1 MAEQLS
7 VLSDPLL
14 CCEVRP
20 RNAGNGGRVGEWE
33 REKHEGV
40 VKIKGRH
47 VYMYTYATHTYSTQY
62 TLDEII
68 LGSHWSVK
76 PLSLLQLSLCH
87 IQHAHHPPPRL
98 LQGGNGGVNQ
108 LALHTRRELQARLG
122 EETVGMVRPST
133 GFHKR
138 IPITCSLVPRPS
150 TPPGFAVVLAYRNRS
165 KTGGVEGL
173 GTRLHCYVA
182 GKIGE
187 N

>member
-20 RNAGNGGRVGEWE
+20 HNAGKGGRVGEWE
-33 REKHEGV
+33 GEKHEGV

-47 VYMYTYATHTYSTQY
+47 VYMYTYVTHTYSTQY
-62 TLDEII
+62 TLYEIT
-68 LGSHWSVK
+68 LGSHRSIK

-108 LALHTRRELQARLG
+108 LTLHTWREPQARLG
-122 EETVGMVRPST
+122 EETGGTIRLST

-138 IPITCSLVPRPS
+138 IAIRCSRIPRPS

-165 KTGGVEGL
+165 KKLEV
-173 GTRLHCYVA
+173 
-182 GKIGE
+182 
-187 N
+187 